1 MLDFGVHG
9 TWLDSE
15 AAGTTQRSAG
25 VDLGITAA
33 RNFWI
38 SVGYNFA
45 GFRDEHFD
53 ANRYTADGPYVRFR
67 FKADQDTFKDLDL
80 SRLRPGAR

>member
-1 MLDFGVHG
+1 MSASRPRATSG
-9 TWLDSE
+9 SPS
-15 AAGTTQRSAG
+15 ATTS
-25 VDLGITAA
+25 T
-33 RNFWI
+33 
-38 SVGYNFA
+38 

-80 SRLRPGAR
+80 SRLA